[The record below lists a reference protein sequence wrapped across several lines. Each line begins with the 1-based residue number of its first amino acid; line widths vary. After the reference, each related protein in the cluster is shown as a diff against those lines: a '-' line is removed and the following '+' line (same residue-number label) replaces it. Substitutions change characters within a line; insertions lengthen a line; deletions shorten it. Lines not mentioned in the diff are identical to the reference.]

1 MLKLVKHLR
10 PFIWSI
16 AAISVLLF
24 AQAMSDLSLPSYMSR
39 IINIG
44 IQQNGIETAVPQA
57 IRIGELGKLKSFMT
71 DSESKQVTTDYIL
84 LDKQS
89 LSPDAYSK
97 YVKSYPALA
106 TTPLYKLDTSD
117 KTSITQLDIIFSK
130 YLPVLAI
137 TERGGTPAQLSSVS
151 ENQLKLAT
159 IAYISAEYK
168 AIGMNV
174 GGIQTSYMLRIGLL
188 MLLLT
193 LAAAVCSIAVGYL
206 SARIAAGLGRD
217 LRRKLFVRVESFSNT
232 EFDKFSTASLITRTT
247 NDITQIQMLMVMLF
261 RMAFYA
267 PILGIGGIIRVLG
280 EDRSML
286 WIIAAAVGLMVTMI
300 ISLFSIALPRFTL
313 IQSLMDRLNLITR
326 EMLSGL
332 MVIRAFNTQRHE
344 EEKFDAANTDLTR
357 INLFVNRISVFMMPA
372 MMLVMN
378 AAMLLIV
385 WVGSHQVDAASMQ
398 VGDMMAFMQYA
409 VLIISSFMML
419 SFMFMMVPRASVS
432 AVRISE
438 VLDTEPVINDPK
450 APQKFT
456 ADLKGVVEFKNVSF
470 RYPGAEEDV
479 LRDITFTA
487 KPGQTTAF
495 IGSTGSGKSTLVNL
509 IPRFYDV
516 TEGQV
521 LVDGVNV
528 REVTQHDLRDKISY
542 VPQKAMLFSGSI
554 KSNIKYADENA
565 TDEDIARYAGTA
577 QALDFITTSEHGFS
591 TRVSQ
596 GGANLS
602 GGQRQRLSIARALA
616 KRPEIYIFDDSLSA
630 LDFKTDAALRKAL
643 RQETGGATVLIVT
656 QRISTV
662 MGAEQI
668 VVLDDGRTVGTG
680 SHKELMESCK
690 VYYELAMS
698 QMSREELG
706 S

>member
-1 MLKLVKHLR
+1 MRKLVKHLR

-16 AAISVLLF
+16 LAISVLLF

-39 IINIG
+39 IVNVG
-44 IQQNGIETAVPQA
+44 VQQNGIEDAVPQV
-57 IRIGELGKLKSFMT
+57 IRASEMMKLTPFMT
-71 DSESKQVTTDYIL
+71 DIEMKQVSADYIL
-84 LDKQS
+84 LDRQS
-89 LSPDAYSK
+89 LSPSDYAK

-106 TTPLYKLDTSD
+106 TAPLYQLDTSD
-117 KTSITQLDIIFSK
+117 KTQKIQLDTIFSK

-137 TERGGTPAQLSSVS
+137 TARGGNAAQLDALPQS
-151 ENQLKLAT
+151 QIKLSM

-168 AIGMNV
+168 AIGMNMS
-174 GGIQTSYMLRIGLL
+174 GIQTSFMLRIGLL

-193 LAAAVCSIAVGYL
+193 IAAAVCSVAVGYL

-267 PILGIGGIIRVLG
+267 PILGIGGIIKVMG

-286 WIIAAAVGLMVTMI
+286 WIIAAAVGLMVAFI
-300 ISLFSIALPRFTL
+300 ITAFSIVLPRFNL
-313 IQSLMDRLNLITR
+313 IQSLMDKLNLITR

-332 MVIRAFNTQRHE
+332 MVIRAFNTQKHE
-344 EEKFDAANTDLTR
+344 EEKFDATNIDMTKV
-357 INLFVNRISVFMMPA
+357 NLFVNRISVFMMPL

-385 WVGSHQVDAASMQ
+385 WVGSHQVDTNSMQ

-419 SFMFMMVPRASVS
+419 AFMFMMVPRASVS

-438 VLDTEPVINDPK
+438 VLETEPTINDPK
-450 APQKFT
+450 EPQKFT
-456 ADLKGVVEFKNVSF
+456 TNLKGVVEFKNVSF

-479 LRDITFTA
+479 LENITFTA

-495 IGSTGSGKSTLVNL
+495 IGSTGSGKSTLINL

-521 LVDGVNV
+521 LIDGVDV
-528 REVTQHDLRDKISY
+528 REVTQHDLREKISY
-542 VPQKAMLFSGSI
+542 VPQKAVLFSGSI

-565 TDEDIARYAGTA
+565 TDEDVARYAETA
-577 QALDFITTSEHGFS
+577 QALDFITTSERGFS

-616 KRPEIYIFDDSLSA
+616 KNPEIYIFDDALSA
-630 LDFKTDAALRKAL
+630 LDFKTDATLRKAL
-643 RQETGGATVLIVT
+643 RKETSSATLLIVT

-668 VVLDDGRTVGTG
+668 VVLDDGKVVGTG
-680 SHKELMESCK
+680 THKELMESCK

-698 QMSREELG
+698 QMSREELV